1 MSTLADELLND
12 FEDSGS
18 EGEDQENGGFLQN
31 DDSQTGLNGH
41 AKSLNHDGMELDGD
55 EEEVE
60 DAEMGG
66 VGGDAIEPPDDEE
79 EAKAKVE
86 KMQLGGVDDV
96 RSVAG
101 LMKTLEPV
109 LEVSHFPFLI
119 PQPFETGSL
128 HLFGSCNSP
137 DYLSDTFRKL
147 HIFRIC
153 LQRSKRL
160 SSAPWKTTRNT
171 TF

>member
-18 EGEDQENGGFLQN
+18 EGEEQQNGGLFSEGDASEGL
-31 DDSQTGLNGH
+31 LNGH
-41 AKSLNHDGMELDGD
+41 NAKIRSTDNGDMDLDGD
-55 EEEVE
+55 EEAVDE
-60 DAEMGG
+60 DEEMMGMN
-66 VGGDAIEPPDDEE
+66 DNALDQLDDED

-109 LEVSHFPFLI
+109 LEVSTFLPLLNVVLEACVYI
-119 PQPFETGSL
+119 YFVV
-128 HLFGSCNSP
+128 HSP
-137 DYLSDTFRKL
+137 DILRRAVENCTFPVFAARKANDSRW
-147 HIFRIC
+147 ID
-153 LQRSKRL
+153 
-160 SSAPWKTTRNT
+160 
-171 TF
+171 